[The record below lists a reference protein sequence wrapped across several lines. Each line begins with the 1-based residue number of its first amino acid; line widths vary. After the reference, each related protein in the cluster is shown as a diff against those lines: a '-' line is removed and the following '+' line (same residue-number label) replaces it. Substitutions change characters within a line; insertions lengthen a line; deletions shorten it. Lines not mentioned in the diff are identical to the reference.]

1 MKTVIIYASGSS
13 LNLSDCV
20 FFFGSRL
27 QVLAFNSGKQSI
39 PFPAYFGSQVN
50 IECHFGHKSVASCAL
65 GISAL
70 IDIRAGKP
78 KLYTATGVLICG
90 IFALAVSALLEY
102 LGLPANSG
110 AFVGALVG
118 FVGAD
123 RLRDMALA
131 TVARRTG
138 IGSTEE
144 NK

>member
-1 MKTVIIYASGSS
+1 MNNTHGILEQTMKWIALYLPSVYAG
-13 LNLSDCV
+13 L
-20 FFFGSRL
+20 
-27 QVLAFNSGKQSI
+27 
-39 PFPAYFGSQVN
+39 
-50 IECHFGHKSVASCAL
+50 CAL

-78 KLYTATGVLICG
+78 KLYTATGALICG

-131 TVARRTG
+131 IVARRAG
-138 IGSTEE
+138 VSSTEE
-144 NK
+144 KQ

>member
-1 MKTVIIYASGSS
+1 MNSSHGIFEQTMKWIALYLPSVYAG
-13 LNLSDCV
+13 L
-20 FFFGSRL
+20 
-27 QVLAFNSGKQSI
+27 
-39 PFPAYFGSQVN
+39 
-50 IECHFGHKSVASCAL
+50 CAL

-78 KLYTATGVLICG
+78 KLYTATGALICG

-123 RLRDMALA
+123 RLRDMALDI
-131 TVARRTG
+131 VARRAG
-138 IGSTEE
+138 VGSTEE

>member
-1 MKTVIIYASGSS
+1 MNSSHGIFEQTMKWIALYLPSIYAG
-13 LNLSDCV
+13 L
-20 FFFGSRL
+20 
-27 QVLAFNSGKQSI
+27 
-39 PFPAYFGSQVN
+39 
-50 IECHFGHKSVASCAL
+50 CAL

-78 KLYTATGVLICG
+78 KLYTATGALICG

-131 TVARRTG
+131 IVARRAG
-138 IGSTEE
+138 VGSTEE

>member
-1 MKTVIIYASGSS
+1 MNDSHGIFEQTMKWIALYMPSVYAG
-13 LNLSDCV
+13 L
-20 FFFGSRL
+20 
-27 QVLAFNSGKQSI
+27 
-39 PFPAYFGSQVN
+39 
-50 IECHFGHKSVASCAL
+50 CAL

-78 KLYTATGVLICG
+78 KLYTATGALICG

-131 TVARRTG
+131 IVARRAG
-138 IGSTEE
+138 VGSTEE

>member
-1 MKTVIIYASGSS
+1 MNNTHGILEQTMKWIALYLPSVYAG
-13 LNLSDCV
+13 L
-20 FFFGSRL
+20 
-27 QVLAFNSGKQSI
+27 
-39 PFPAYFGSQVN
+39 
-50 IECHFGHKSVASCAL
+50 CAL

-78 KLYTATGVLICG
+78 KLYTATGALICG

-102 LGLPANSG
+102 LGLPAISG

-131 TVARRTG
+131 IVARRAG
-138 IGSTEE
+138 VSSTEE
-144 NK
+144 KQ